1 MSKFLALNISI
12 SEDGFTSGPQQSQDN
27 PMGEGGMALH
37 QWVFPTKAFSE
48 WMGNGDG
55 ESGIDN
61 DYVARGF
68 TNIGA
73 NIMGRNMFGPIRG
86 EWSNDWKGW
95 WGDSPLFQHPVYILT
110 NYPRESID
118 MGNGTIFH
126 FITEGVERA
135 CELALESANGQD
147 IRVGGGANTLQQF
160 LSAGILDELHLAYV
174 PVTLG
179 DGEKLFTDPDIQLK
193 NYRAIKPVI
202 TEKVRHQTYLKL

>member
-12 SEDGFTSGPQQSQDN
+12 SEDGFTSGPQQTLDN
-27 PMGEGGMALH
+27 PMGEGAMALH

-48 WMGNGDG
+48 WLGNEGG
-55 ESGIDN
+55 ETGIDN

-73 NIMGRNMFGPIRG
+73 NIMGRNMFGPVRG
-86 EWSNDWKGW
+86 EWSNDWNGW

-110 NYPRESID
+110 HYPRESID

-126 FITEGVERA
+126 FITEGIERA
-135 CELALESANGQD
+135 CELALKSANGKD
-147 IRVGGGANTLQQF
+147 VRVGGGANTLQQF

-174 PVTLG
+174 PVVLG
-179 DGEKLFTDPDIQLK
+179 DGDKLFTDPQNQLK
-193 NYRAIKPVI
+193 NYRTLESVV
-202 TEKVRHQTYLKL
+202 TEKVRHQTYLKN

>member
-12 SEDGFTSGPQQSQDN
+12 SEDGFTSAPQQSLDN

-37 QWVFPTKAFSE
+37 QWVFPTKAFSK

-73 NIMGRNMFGPIRG
+73 NIMGRNMFGPVRG

-110 NYPRESID
+110 N
-118 MGNGTIFH
+118 
-126 FITEGVERA
+126 
-135 CELALESANGQD
+135 
-147 IRVGGGANTLQQF
+147 
-160 LSAGILDELHLAYV
+160 
-174 PVTLG
+174 
-179 DGEKLFTDPDIQLK
+179 
-193 NYRAIKPVI
+193 
-202 TEKVRHQTYLKL
+202 